1 MLDEAS
7 LGEARAWMDC
17 ARDVLGNFAPGVNF
31 HVEAL
36 PGTGAVEWITHLVDR
51 IEPTTRL
58 VIAAQFW
65 AEKEEEREFSEGA
78 AAFLVEPDAPTG
90 GAILRPMI
98 SSNAALNLGLSQIY
112 EYQMSRDQHRQ
123 IWFTGGHDDEST
135 AIRMGLPLDSTDMPP
150 DRLLDTPLG
159 NPGPS
164 SGWIAL
170 AIAMEAM
177 REAGPQLIG
186 WREPNSESLY
196 LCTVSPLPQ
205 EETES

>member
-1 MLDEAS
+1 M
-7 LGEARAWMDC
+7 
-17 ARDVLGNFAPGVNF
+17 
-31 HVEAL
+31 
-36 PGTGAVEWITHLVDR
+36 
-51 IEPTTRL
+51 
-58 VIAAQFW
+58 
-65 AEKEEEREFSEGA
+65 
-78 AAFLVEPDAPTG
+78 
-90 GAILRPMI
+90 RPMI